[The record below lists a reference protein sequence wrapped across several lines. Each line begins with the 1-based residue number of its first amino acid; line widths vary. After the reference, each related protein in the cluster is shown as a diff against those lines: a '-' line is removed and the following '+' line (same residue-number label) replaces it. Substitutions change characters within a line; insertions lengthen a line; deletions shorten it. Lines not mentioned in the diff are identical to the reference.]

1 MSSGRKTFGRAA
13 DSCEI
18 RAPMKRLA
26 LVLCVALSLP
36 AAAKPPRL
44 TLVISVD
51 AFGTDLMQRSRG
63 KFKGGLSRLN
73 NEGAVFP
80 VMRYDLA
87 ECVTGVGHA
96 TLWTGAWPN
105 RHGIVGNKL
114 FNRATGK
121 LEPVF
126 TDASHPVLEAPLG
139 VDDASPANLLADTLS
154 DRVRA
159 ATALRGKA
167 IAISGKPRSAIAMA
181 GRLGDAWWFHEQVGR
196 FVTGTWYRKEFPT
209 WVKSFNDKKLPD
221 TFYGKKW
228 ELLGQ
233 GKDYVGDDDRPFESD
248 WYGLGKTFPHPL
260 SGGLPSAGP
269 QSYSALASSPMM
281 YEVLVPFVKAAID
294 GEQLGK
300 DDVPDLLSLSLSPL
314 DRTYHL
320 YGPTSWEMQ
329 DHLLRLDKALAEIIS
344 YAERAAGGKGNLVV
358 VLTGDHGGANIPEE
372 WASLGL
378 DAARVAPAT
387 LLKGV
392 NEELEKRFGVQN
404 AVAAIEE
411 VDVYF
416 DPKALEG
423 KKVDAAQVR
432 RAAAAWLAKQPDV
445 YLAVAKDDLWSTSGN
460 GVLRALRNGYHP
472 DRSGEVLI
480 TMKPYHVLE
489 SEPRGTS
496 HGTPW
501 SYDAEVPLYLFGRGV
516 KAGQYATVPQ
526 AIDVAPTVAD
536 LMELDAPAMSEGR
549 PLSEALNL
557 PR

>member
-1 MSSGRKTFGRAA
+1 
-13 DSCEI
+13 
-18 RAPMKRLA
+18 MKRLA

-36 AAAKPPRL
+36 AVAKPPRL

-51 AFGTDLMQRSRG
+51 AYGTDLMQRSRG
-63 KFKGGLSRLN
+63 KFKSGLARLN

-139 VDDASPANLLADTLS
+139 NDDASPANLLADTLS
-154 DRVRA
+154 DRVRT

-209 WVKSFNDKKLPD
+209 WVKTFNDKKLPD
-221 TFYGKKW
+221 TFHGKKW

-233 GKDYVGDDDRPFESD
+233 GKDYVGEDERPFESD

-260 SGGLPSAGP
+260 SGGLPSPGP

-344 YAERAAGGKGNLVV
+344 YAERAAGGKSNLVV

-378 DAARVAPAT
+378 DAARVPPAG
-387 LLKGV
+387 LIKGV

-432 RAAAAWLAKQPDV
+432 RAAAAWLAKQPDL
-445 YLAVAKDDLWSTSGN
+445 YLAVAKDDLWSTNGN

-472 DRSGEVLI
+472 ERSGDVLI
-480 TMKPYHVLE
+480 VMKPYHVLE

-516 KAGQYATVPQ
+516 RPGQYATVAQ

-536 LMELDAPAMSEGR
+536 LMELGAPAMSEGR

>member
-1 MSSGRKTFGRAA
+1 MR
-13 DSCEI
+13 
-18 RAPMKRLA
+18 RLA
-26 LVLCVALSLP
+26 LLLTVALSFP

-51 AFGTDLMQRSRG
+51 SLGTEVVQRSRG
-63 KFKGGLSRLN
+63 KFKSGLARLN

-80 VMRYDLA
+80 VMRYDVA
-87 ECVTGVGHA
+87 ECVTGAGHA
-96 TLWTGAWPN
+96 TLASGAWAD
-105 RHGIVGNKL
+105 RHGVVGNKL

-126 TDASHPVLEAPLG
+126 SDPSHPVLEAPLG
-139 VDDASPANLLADTLS
+139 NEDTSPANLLADTLS

-159 ATALRGKA
+159 STMLRGKA
-167 IAISGKPRSAIAMA
+167 IAISGKPRAAIAMA
-181 GRLGDAWWFHEQVGR
+181 GRLGEAWWFHEQVGR

-209 WVKSFNDKKLPD
+209 WVKTFNDKKLPD
-221 TFYGKKW
+221 GFHAKKW
-228 ELLGQ
+228 ELLGPP
-233 GKDYVGDDDRPFESD
+233 KDYLGEDERPFESD

-260 SGGLPSAGP
+260 SGGVPSPGP

-329 DHLLRLDKALAEIIS
+329 DHLLRLDKALGEIIS

-358 VLTGDHGGANIPEE
+358 VVTGDHGGANIPEE
-372 WASLGL
+372 WASQGL
-378 DAARVAPAT
+378 DAARVPPAS
-387 LLKGV
+387 LIKGV
-392 NEELEKRFGVQN
+392 NEELEKRFGVQS

-411 VDVYF
+411 VDVYL
-416 DPKALEG
+416 DTKALEG
-423 KKVDAAQVR
+423 KKVDPAQVR
-432 RAAAAWLAKQPDV
+432 RAAAAWLAKQPDLH
-445 YLAVAKDDLWSTSGN
+445 LAVARDDLWATPGN
-460 GVLRALRNGYHP
+460 GTLRALRNGFHP
-472 DRSGEVLI
+472 ERSGDVLI
-480 TMKPYHVLE
+480 VMKPFHVLE
-489 SEPRGTS
+489 SEAKGTS

-516 KAGQYATVPQ
+516 RPGQYAVVPQ

-536 LMELDAPAMSEGR
+536 LMELGAPAMSEGR
-549 PLSEALNL
+549 PLAEALNL

>member
-1 MSSGRKTFGRAA
+1 
-13 DSCEI
+13 
-18 RAPMKRLA
+18 MKRLA

-63 KFKGGLSRLN
+63 RFKGGLARLN
-73 NEGAVFP
+73 NEGAAFP
-80 VMRYDLA
+80 VMRYELA

-96 TLWTGAWPN
+96 TLWTGTWPN

-121 LEPVF
+121 LEPIF
-126 TDASHPVLEAPLG
+126 IDASHPVLEAPLG
-139 VDDASPANLLADTLS
+139 ADDASPANLLADTLS

-159 ATALRGKA
+159 ATALKGKA

-196 FVTGTWYRKEFPT
+196 FVTGTWYRKEFPS
-209 WVKSFNDKKLPD
+209 WVKAFNDKKLPD

-233 GKDYVGDDDRPFESD
+233 GKDYAGDDDRPFESD

-281 YEVLVPFVKAAID
+281 YEVLVPFVKAAIE

-329 DHLLRLDKALAEIIS
+329 DHLLRLDKALGDIIS

-372 WASLGL
+372 WAALGL
-378 DAARVAPAT
+378 DAARVPPAG
-387 LLKGV
+387 LIKGV
-392 NEELEKRFGVQN
+392 NEELEKRFGVKD

-411 VDVYF
+411 VDVYL
-416 DPKALEG
+416 DAKALEG

-432 RAAAAWLAKQPDV
+432 RAAAAWLAKQPDL
-445 YLAVAKDDLWSTSGN
+445 YLAVAKDDLFTANGN
-460 GVLRALRNGYHP
+460 GALRALRNGYHP
-472 DRSGEVLI
+472 ERSGDVLI
-480 TMKPYHVLE
+480 VMKPYHVLE

-501 SYDAEVPLYLFGRGV
+501 SYDSEVPLYLFGRGV

-526 AIDVAPTVAD
+526 AIDVAPTVSD

>member
-1 MSSGRKTFGRAA
+1 
-13 DSCEI
+13 
-18 RAPMKRLA
+18 MKRLA
-26 LVLCVALSLP
+26 LVLCVALSFP

-51 AFGTDLMQRSRG
+51 SLGTDVVQRSRG
-63 KFKGGLSRLN
+63 KFKSGLARLN
-73 NEGAVFP
+73 NEGAAFP
-80 VMRYDLA
+80 VMRYDVA
-87 ECVTGVGHA
+87 ECVTGAGHA
-96 TLWTGAWPN
+96 TLASGAWPS
-105 RHGIVGNKL
+105 RHGVVGNKL

-126 TDASHPVLEAPLG
+126 SDPSHPVLEAPLG
-139 VDDASPANLLADTLS
+139 NEDASPANLLADTLS

-159 ATALRGKA
+159 ATMLRGKA
-167 IAISGKPRSAIAMA
+167 IAISGKPRAAIAMA
-181 GRLGDAWWFHEQVGR
+181 GRLGEAWWFHEQVGR

-209 WVKSFNDKKLPD
+209 WVKAFNDKKLPD
-221 TFYGKKW
+221 GFHAKKW
-228 ELLGQ
+228 ELLGPA
-233 GKDYVGDDDRPFESD
+233 KDYLGDDERPFESD

-260 SGGLPSAGP
+260 SGSLPTPGP

-281 YEVLVPFVKAAID
+281 YEVMVPFVKAAID

-300 DDVPDLLSLSLSPL
+300 DDVPDLLSVSLSPL

-329 DHLLRLDKALAEIIS
+329 DHLLRLDKAVGELIG

-372 WASLGL
+372 WASQGL
-378 DAARVAPAT
+378 DAARVPPAS
-387 LLKGV
+387 LIKGV

-411 VDVYF
+411 VDVYL
-416 DPKALEG
+416 DAKALEG
-423 KKVDAAQVR
+423 KKVDPAQVR
-432 RAAAAWLAKQPDV
+432 RAAAAWLAKQPDLH
-445 YLAVAKDDLWSTSGN
+445 LAVAKDDLWTTAGN
-460 GVLRALRNGYHP
+460 GALRALRNGFHP
-472 DRSGEVLI
+472 ERSGDVLI
-480 TMKPYHVLE
+480 VMKPFHVLE
-489 SEPRGTS
+489 SEAKGTS

-516 KAGQYATVPQ
+516 RPGQYAVVPQ

-536 LMELDAPAMSEGR
+536 LMELGAPAMSEGR
-549 PLSEALNL
+549 PLAEALNL